1 MHAALRI
8 ADVSG
13 IACIAW
19 TIATDSIAER
29 LLAGPQFEGG
39 RRLAPHE
46 MQQEPLLFK
55 GLGIKE
61 LHCLQFA
68 VNALQALLL

>member
-1 MHAALRI
+1 MRARDEAGLKWRVARRAAWLGARQTHC
-8 ADVSG
+8 V
-13 IACIAW
+13 
-19 TIATDSIAER
+19 
-29 LLAGPQFEGG
+29 LAGPQFEGG
-39 RRLAPHE
+39 LRLAPHE